1 MLFSLANSDGDDAI
15 FVNRG
20 SILVFLSF
28 LVSLSFGKAI
38 ATVSFGVVL
47 GLKFPSKNGIFGAQP
62 AATLKVKSNSKRLS
76 NL

>member
-20 SILVFLSF
+20 SILVFLPV
-28 LVSLSFGKAI
+28 LVSFSFGNAI
-38 ATVSFGVVL
+38 ATVSLGVVL
-47 GLKFPSKNGIFGAQP
+47 GLRFPFKNGIFGAQP

-76 NL
+76 NV